1 MAGSL
6 IPDVGNISANTTGAM
21 QNYLSAVKDYGS
33 STEKPADTLNTYIK
47 NMLDQKRI
55 EEDMAL
61 KRSAESRA
69 QTELGMQQAER
80 DRINNE
86 RIATNNA
93 LQAIINP
100 KAYGADKMAGEQK
113 AIQASLANLS
123 PEERVIAEQQI
134 KANYDPFASEKGWLD
149 NAINAKGVDVGKVF
163 DAKNKDYEMKAKT
176 PGTPEYIAAQN
187 AAFDLYEKEQKLAH
201 GFRMGEIGAQNANAI
216 KLMQTGWDAPRE
228 MVDTT
233 NGKTYYVKPSESD
246 KYPSTLVAKDVY
258 STQVTNSRELQKQ
271 EYEKL
276 KNEQKVATENKE
288 KLAKTMGS
296 LGNQDVIMSTVGNIN
311 SIAKSYGVDLTDV
324 DINTSIEGSINGS
337 RLDLGKPD
345 AYPDLVRQKLAST
358 IAAKSKKPLE
368 EVLKKIEGK
377 EESTSTSPSSGSSS
391 SSESKPF
398 SLFGITAPTEYNA
411 VQNSS
416 NYGIDPKV
424 AAAKAKYD
432 LLPEYIK
439 KDVSLSKYMDRPSS
453 YDYLLKK

>member
-33 STEKPADTLNTYIK
+33 SMEKPADTLNTYIK

-93 LQAIINP
+93 LQATINP

-134 KANYDPFASEKGWLD
+134 KANYDPLASEKGWLD
-149 NAINAKGVDVGKVF
+149 NAINTKGVDIGKVF

-176 PGTPEYIAAQN
+176 PGTPEFIAAQN

-216 KLMQTGWDAPRE
+216 NLYNLQKDAPIKT
-228 MVDTT
+228 VDAQ
-233 NGKTYYVKPSESD
+233 GKVHIVKPSELD
-246 KYPSTLVAKDVY
+246 KPE
-258 STQVTNSRELQKQ
+258 NSGLMLPESFSSILSNQLEQKKYEDDLELKKQKTAL
-271 EYEKL
+271 EYK
-276 KNEQKVATENKE
+276 QKVAELVGGSENADTLNPTIGVANAVANDYGVSLSDAEVLASLSKAKNAGMFDYGKPE
-288 KLAKTMGS
+288 YYTDVTRRALAEEISAKTH
-296 LGNQDVIMSTVGNIN
+296 
-311 SIAKSYGVDLTDV
+311 
-324 DINTSIEGSINGS
+324 
-337 RLDLGKPD
+337 
-345 AYPDLVRQKLAST
+345 
-358 IAAKSKKPLE
+358 KPLSE
-368 EVLKKIEGK
+368 ILKKIEGK
-377 EESTSTSPSSGSSS
+377 SELSMMNTAVSSS
-391 SSESKPF
+391 KGSTNLSMP
-398 SLFGITAPTEYNA
+398 LPLDYRITYFG
-411 VQNSS
+411 Q
-416 NYGIDPKV
+416 D
-424 AAAKAKYD
+424 
-432 LLPEYIK
+432 
-439 KDVSLSKYMDRPSS
+439 
-453 YDYLLKK
+453 